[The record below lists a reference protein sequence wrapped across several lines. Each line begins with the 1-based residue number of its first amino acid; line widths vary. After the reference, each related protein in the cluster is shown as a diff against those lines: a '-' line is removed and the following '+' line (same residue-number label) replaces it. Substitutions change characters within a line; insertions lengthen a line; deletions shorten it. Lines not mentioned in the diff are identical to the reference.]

1 MQIVSAFPGC
11 GKTTLSKKHPNIN
24 DSDSSHFDKRYFP
37 GNYLDHIQALYDR
50 GACTLVSSHALV
62 REGLAKRAL
71 PFILA
76 YPAVDCKAEY
86 LERYRLRGSPQAF
99 IDLLDKNWE
108 SWIAECENQRDCIH
122 IRLMKGQYLS
132 DVIKWGFHL

>member
-1 MQIVSAFPGC
+1 MRIVSAFPGC
-11 GKTTLSKKHPNIN
+11 GKSYLSKKHPHIS

-37 GNYLDHIQALYDR
+37 GNYLDHIQAIYDR
-50 GACTLVSSHALV
+50 GACSFVSSHALV
-62 REGLAKRAL
+62 REGLVKHGL
-71 PFILA
+71 PFVLV
-76 YPAVDCKAEY
+76 YPALYCKEEY

-108 SWIAECENQRDCIH
+108 TWISECEAQAECIH
-122 IRLMKGQYLS
+122 IRLTKGQYLS